1 MAIKDDVR
9 PYIDELT
16 AIRRDFH
23 MHPELGFEET
33 RTSGIVADKLKAYGV
48 DEVHTGIAKTG
59 VVGVIRGKGGSNRAV
74 GLRADMDC
82 LPMDE
87 VNEFAHKSQSAG
99 RMHACGHDGHTTM
112 LLGAARYLAEHRDAF
127 DGTVYLYFQP
137 AEEGHAGGK
146 VMVEEGLFEKF
157 DVEQVYGMHNMP
169 GLPLG
174 EIAMRSGPCMAS
186 ADEFDIRIL
195 GRGGHGAMP
204 NVSRDPVLIG
214 SSIVMAL
221 QSIVSRR
228 VDPIEE
234 AVVSVTQF
242 HSGTA
247 FNVIPEEA
255 TLRGTCRTFTA
266 ENRDLVEAE
275 LRRIATNVA
284 AAYDARAEVRYMR
297 NYPATVNTAAETEI
311 AAKAARA
318 IVGDAKVK
326 TDAAPK
332 MGAEDFSYMLNERP
346 GAYIW
351 LGNGMPG
358 EKGGAM
364 VHTPQYDFNDDAIG
378 YGVSYWAEL
387 VETVL
392 PASR

>member
-1 MAIKDDVR
+1 MPIKDDVR
-9 PYIDELT
+9 PYLDELT

-23 MHPELGFEET
+23 AHPELGFEEE
-33 RTSGIVADKLKAYGV
+33 RTSRIVAEKLKEYGA
-48 DEVHTGIAKTG
+48 DEVHTGIARTG
-59 VVGVIRGKGGSNRAV
+59 VVGVVRGKGGSNRAV

-87 VNEFAHKSQSAG
+87 VNTFEHRSVHPG

-127 DGTVYLYFQP
+127 DGIVYLYFQP
-137 AEEGHAGGK
+137 AEEGRAGGR
-146 VMVEEGLFEKF
+146 VMVEDGLFERF

-186 ADEFDIRIL
+186 ADEFEIRVF
-195 GRGGHGAMP
+195 GRGSHGAMP
-204 NVSRDPVLIG
+204 HVSRDPVIVG

-242 HSGTA
+242 HAGSA

-255 TLRGTCRTFTA
+255 VLRGTCRSFLPSV
-266 ENRDLVEAE
+266 RDLLESE
-275 LRRIATNVA
+275 LRRVATNVA
-284 AAYDARAEVRYMR
+284 AAYDARAEVTYMR
-297 NYPATVNTAAETEI
+297 NYPATINTPAETET
-311 AAKAARA
+311 AAMVARA
-318 IVGDAKVK
+318 VVGEAKVQ

-364 VHTPQYDFNDDAIG
+364 VHTPQYDFNDNAIP
-378 YGVSYWAEL
+378 YGVSFWAQL

-392 PASR
+392 PVER